1 MKFRNF
7 MANAFGTLAI
17 FGYVAALFA
26 VAAGTICHMATG
38 KCIVLVLLCV
48 FIAGGSCMLENRF
61 RSNSEEMRRR

>member
-17 FGYVAALFA
+17 FGYVAALFT
-26 VAAGTICHMATG
+26 VAGGTICGMSAG

-61 RSNSEEMRRR
+61 RTNGEDMRRR

>member
-7 MANAFGTLAI
+7 MADAFGVLAI
-17 FGYVAALFA
+17 FGYVSALFA

-48 FIAGGSCMLENRF
+48 FIAAGSCMLEERF